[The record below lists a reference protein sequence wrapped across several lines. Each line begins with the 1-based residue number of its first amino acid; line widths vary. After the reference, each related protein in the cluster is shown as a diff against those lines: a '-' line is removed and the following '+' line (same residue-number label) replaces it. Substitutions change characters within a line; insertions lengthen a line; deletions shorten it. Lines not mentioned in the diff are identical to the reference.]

1 MDDHHL
7 RGYSVVPAFCLELRF
22 AKLTERNKVSFGAN
36 CCESSVGK
44 TDMGIVERLSERIV
58 VLGVEGSDE
67 PFSNPLCGNF
77 DFHPRQVNSRS
88 KASSL

>member
-1 MDDHHL
+1 MHDYHL
-7 RGYSVVPAFCLELRF
+7 RGYGVVPAFCLELGF
-22 AKLTERNKVSFGAN
+22 AKRTQRNKVRSGAN
-36 CCESSVGK
+36 CRESSVGK

-77 DFHPRQVNSRS
+77 DFHRRQVNSRS